1 MVDCDI
7 FPKKYKIIIT
17 YFNNEKYGRKTCM
30 MLDIMSGA
38 DGSHSLF
45 TSCENP

>member
-7 FPKKYKIIIT
+7 FPKKIQELLLLKMFGY
-17 YFNNEKYGRKTCM
+17 ERETCM
-30 MLDIMSGA
+30 MLEIMSGA